1 MSKYI
6 KELIASDVRER
17 IGDVQELLVIDPS
30 KVDAITTNQLRL
42 DLRKKEIKMVLVK
55 NSLARMALNQ
65 AGVSALDPI
74 LAGPSALVWGGE
86 DIVALS
92 KEMANWAK
100 QIDGLEIKGGT
111 VEGTTLSAADVE
123 VLSKSP
129 GRLELISQIAGLAL
143 SPGGQLVG
151 ALLGP
156 GGKVSGQVK
165 AHSEREEE

>member
-6 KELIASDVRER
+6 KELIASDVRNR
-17 IGDVQELLVIDPS
+17 IGETQELLVVDPS

-42 DLRKKEIKMVLVK
+42 SLREKEITLLSVK

-65 AGVSALDPI
+65 AGISALDSI

-92 KEMANWAK
+92 KEMAKWAK
-100 QIDGLEIKGGT
+100 EIDGLQIKGGT
-111 VEGTTLSAADVE
+111 VEGETLSASDVDA
-123 VLSKSP
+123 LSKSP
-129 GRLELISQIAGLAL
+129 GRLELIGQIAGLAL
-143 SPGGQLVG
+143 SPGGMLAG

-156 GGKVSGQVK
+156 GGIISGQLK
-165 AHSEREEE
+165 AHSEREE